1 MQPRKISV
9 RQLEGG
15 AVLVQNAFLSLR
27 WFPTLRLVLLTRTSQ
42 AFQTAADIEH
52 CTTELARAV
61 PLGGR
66 KGARIVLDMRHAPV
80 RVHPALDPA
89 FERFR
94 RETETGFA
102 CSAIVVVTPLGRVR
116 SDRLTSTVSTASF
129 PMRVVSSLEAALEF
143 ISDPR

>member
-1 MQPRKISV
+1 MEPRKISV

-27 WFPTLRLVLLTRTSQ
+27 WFPTFRLVLLTRTSQ
-42 AFQTAADIEH
+42 AFQTAADVEH
-52 CTTELARAV
+52 CTTEIARAL
-61 PLGGR
+61 PRSARG
-66 KGARIVLDMRHAPV
+66 GARIVLDMRQAPV

-102 CSAIVVVTPLGRVR
+102 RSAIVAVTPLGRVR
-116 SDRLTSTVSTASF
+116 ADRLASAASF
-129 PMRVVSSLEAALEF
+129 PMRVVGSLEAALEF
-143 ISDPR
+143 ISELR

>member
-1 MQPRKISV
+1 MESRKISV

-15 AVLVQNAFLSLR
+15 AMLVQNAFLSLR
-27 WFPTLRLVLLTRTSQ
+27 WFPTFRLVLLTRTSQ

-52 CTTELARAV
+52 CTSEIARAV
-61 PLGGR
+61 PRGGR
-66 KGARIVLDMRHAPV
+66 AGARIVLDMRQAPV

-94 RETETGFA
+94 RETEIGFA

-116 SDRLTSTVSTASF
+116 ADRLTSAASF
-129 PMRVVSSLEAALEF
+129 PMRVVGSLEAALEF
-143 ISDPR
+143 ISQPR